1 MCGGEN
7 SVCGGENSVCVVGKT
22 VCVWWGKQ
30 CVCGGG
36 GGGVNWMHVNECHM
50 QTAWKSKS
58 PSLQIFTLVAVALKE
73 IQE

>member
-1 MCGGEN
+1 MKKER
-7 SVCGGENSVCVVGKT
+7 
-22 VCVWWGKQ
+22 KQ

-36 GGGVNWMHVNECHM
+36 GAVNWMYVNGCHM